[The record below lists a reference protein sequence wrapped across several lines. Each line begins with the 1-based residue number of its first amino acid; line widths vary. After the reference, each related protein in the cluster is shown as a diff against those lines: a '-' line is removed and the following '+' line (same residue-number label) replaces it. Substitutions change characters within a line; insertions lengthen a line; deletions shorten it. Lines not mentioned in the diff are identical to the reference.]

1 MFSGGANLM
10 FDLVIRNALIFDGSG
25 QEPFV
30 GALAVSGE
38 RIVSVG
44 AVAGEGRCEIDAA
57 GLALAPGF
65 IDVHTHDD
73 RLLLIRPDMAPKV
86 SQGVTTVVA
95 GNCGISLAPVLG
107 SGQPHPPMTLL
118 GQAPADFHRTF
129 AHYLDALRR
138 AASATNVV
146 PFVGHSAIRLS
157 VLETVD
163 RDSTAAERITMQ
175 ALTREAMEAG
185 AFGVST
191 GLYYPPAQ
199 AASPGEVEAVLDVA
213 ADFGGMQT
221 THMRDE
227 GDHIF
232 EAMEEALGSAHASGL
247 PLVISHLKCAAPS
260 VWGRAAKL
268 LARIDKAA
276 LVQDVAFDVYPYDAS
291 STMLDPNRLEGSR
304 RIMVSWSATV
314 PEVAGQDLDAIA
326 ACWCCSP
333 QDAARRLIP
342 GGGIYFK
349 MEERDIK
356 RILTHPLAMIGSD
369 GLPHDN
375 HPHPRLWGTFP
386 RVLGL
391 YVRDR
396 RVLSLAEAIRRMTA
410 LPADV
415 FGLKDRGLIGE
426 GHFADLVLFN
436 PADVMDTATY
446 EVPTTAARG
455 ISAVFVNGEAV
466 WNADGS
472 TKARPGKVLT
482 RGTPMERLRMRRH
495 QDAITTSA

>member
-1 MFSGGANLM
+1 M

-30 GALAVSGE
+30 GSLAITDD
-38 RIVSVG
+38 RIVAIG
-44 AVAGEGRCEIDAA
+44 AISGSARHEIDAT
-57 GLALAPGF
+57 GLALSPGF

-73 RLLLIRPDMAPKV
+73 RLVLIRPDMAPKV
-86 SQGVTTVVA
+86 SQGVTTIVA
-95 GNCGISLAPVLG
+95 GNCGISLAPVLK
-107 SGQPHPPMTLL
+107 SGNPVPPMTLL
-118 GQAPADFHRTF
+118 GQKLRDFYGAF
-129 AHYLDALRR
+129 AEYIAALKS
-138 AASATNVV
+138 ASCATNIV
-146 PFVGHSAIRLS
+146 PFVGHSAIRIS
-157 VLETVD
+157 AMDNID
-163 RDSTAAERITMQ
+163 RDSTSTERALMQ
-175 ALTREAMEAG
+175 DLTREAMEAG

-199 AASPGEVEAVLDVA
+199 AASPTEVEAVLQVA

-232 EAMEEALGSAHASGL
+232 EAMDEALGSAHASGL

-260 VWGRAAKL
+260 IWGRAPKV

-304 RIMVSWSATV
+304 RIMVSWSSTV

-333 QDAARRLIP
+333 ADAARRLIP

-356 RILTHPLAMIGSD
+356 RILSHPLAMIGSD
-369 GLPHDN
+369 GLPHDI

-396 RVLSLAEAIRRMTA
+396 RVLTLPEAIRRMTA

-415 FGLKDRGLIGE
+415 FGLTDRGLIGE
-426 GHFADLVLFN
+426 GMFADLVLFN
-436 PADVMDTATY
+436 PADVIDMATY
-446 EVPTTAARG
+446 EVPTTASRG
-455 ISAVFVNGEAV
+455 IVAVLVNGKIV
-466 WNADGS
+466 WNVEGA
-472 TKARPGKVLT
+472 TEARPGKVLE
-482 RGTPMERLRMRRH
+482 RGKPMAKLRNRRVK
-495 QDAITTSA
+495 AT